1 MRGAFTF
8 AGIAVLLPCAVLAS
22 DRDGEDWRAVA
33 ERSLMSALTDAY
45 PHVTEWALEPLLG
58 KRQETR
64 LADLGPFRAD
74 VVRVGKRSAV
84 RLVRDGARSSGVVWF
99 AVRGMQALPSA
110 RTDIRVRTALVPD
123 LCEDVVHDALALTCS
138 PIESPAAL
146 SGMRAA
152 RTIRAGE
159 PICTQSIEPR
169 PAVGRGEDVSVISTA
184 GAVQIVG
191 RAVAQE
197 DGIVGQ
203 VLRVKNPA
211 SGEIYSAAVSGERE
225 VVVHD

>member
-1 MRGAFTF
+1 MHSAFMLPML
-8 AGIAVLLPCAVLAS
+8 AALLPCAVLAS
-22 DRDGEDWRAVA
+22 DRGSEDWRAAA
-33 ERSLMSALTDAY
+33 ERSLMSALTASY
-45 PHVTEWALEPLLG
+45 PRVTEWSVEPLLG
-58 KRQETR
+58 KRQEAR
-64 LADLGPFRAD
+64 LTDTGPLDATVIRI
-74 VVRVGKRSAV
+74 GKRSAV
-84 RLVRDGARSSGVVWF
+84 RLTRSDPRTSSVVWF
-99 AVRGMQALPSA
+99 AVRGMQSMPSA
-110 RTDIRVRTALVPD
+110 RTDIRVRSALVPD
-123 LCEDVVHDALALTCS
+123 LCEDAIHDVLALTCS

-146 SGMRAA
+146 AGKRAA

-159 PICTQSIEPR
+159 PICAQSIEPR
-169 PAVGRGEDVSVISTA
+169 PPVGRGEDVAVISTA

-203 VLRVKNPA
+203 VLRVKNPS

>member
-1 MRGAFTF
+1 MRGAFIS
-8 AGIAVLLPCAVLAS
+8 AVIAVLPPCAALAS
-22 DRDGEDWRAVA
+22 DGDSAAWRTVA
-33 ERSLMSALTDAY
+33 ERSLMSALTEAY
-45 PHVTEWALEPLLG
+45 PHVTQWSVEPLLG

-64 LADLGPFRAD
+64 LADLDPFRAD

-84 RLVRDGARSSGVVWF
+84 RLMRDGARASTVVWF

-110 RTDIRVRTALVPD
+110 RTDIRAQTALVPE
-123 LCEDVVHDALALTCS
+123 LCEEVVHDALALTCS
-138 PIESPAAL
+138 PVASPAAL
-146 SGMRAA
+146 AGMRAA

-159 PICTQSIEPR
+159 AICSQSLEPR
-169 PAVGRGEDVSVISTA
+169 PAVSRGEDVTVISTS

-191 RAVAQE
+191 RGVAQQ

-203 VLRVKNPA
+203 VLRVRNPS
-211 SGEIYSAAVSGERE
+211 SGEFYSAAVSGERE

>member
-1 MRGAFTF
+1 MRGALIL
-8 AGIAVLLPCAVLAS
+8 AGIAVLLPRALPAS
-22 DRDGEDWRAVA
+22 DGGSANWRTVA
-33 ERSLMSALTDAY
+33 ERSLMAALTDAY
-45 PHVTEWALEPLLG
+45 PRVTQWSMEPLLG

-64 LADLGPFRAD
+64 LADLDPLRVD

-84 RLVRDGARSSGVVWF
+84 RLVRDGARTSTVVWF

-110 RTDIRVRTALVPD
+110 RTDIRARTALVPD
-123 LCEDVVHDALALTCS
+123 LCEEVVHDALALTCS
-138 PIESPAAL
+138 PIESPAAIA
-146 SGMRAA
+146 GMRAA

-159 PICTQSIEPR
+159 AICAQALEPR
-169 PAVGRGEDVSVISTA
+169 PAVGRGENVNVISTA

-203 VLRVKNPA
+203 VLRVKNPS

>member
-1 MRGAFTF
+1 MRDACIF

-22 DRDGEDWRAVA
+22 DGGSVDWRTVA

-45 PHVTEWALEPLLG
+45 PQVTEWSIEPLLG

-64 LADLGPFRAD
+64 LAELGPLRAD

-84 RLVRDGARSSGVVWF
+84 RLMSDGAPASSVVWF

-110 RTDIRVRTALVPD
+110 RTDIRARTALVPD
-123 LCEDVVHDALALTCS
+123 LCEEIVHDALALRCS
-138 PIESPAAL
+138 PIESSAAL
-146 SGMRAA
+146 AGVRAA
-152 RTIRAGE
+152 RSIRAGE
-159 PICTQSIEPR
+159 AICAQALEPR
-169 PAVGRGEDVSVISTA
+169 PAVGRGEDVTVISTA

-203 VLRVKNPA
+203 VLRVRNPS
-211 SGEIYSAAVSGERE
+211 SGEVYSAAVSGERE

>member
-8 AGIAVLLPCAVLAS
+8 AGIAVLLPWAVLAS
-22 DRDGEDWRAVA
+22 DRGSVDWRTVA
-33 ERSLMSALTDAY
+33 ERSLKSALMDAY
-45 PHVTEWALEPLLG
+45 PGVTEWALQPLLG
-58 KRQETR
+58 KRQEAR
-64 LADLGPFRAD
+64 LEGPGPFEAN

-84 RLVRDGARSSGVVWF
+84 RLTRESKDSVVWF
-99 AVRGMQALPSA
+99 AVGGVQSIPSA
-110 RTDIRVRTALVPD
+110 RTDIRARTALVPD
-123 LCEDVVHDALALTCS
+123 LCEYAVHDVLALTCS

-159 PICTQSIEPR
+159 PICAQSLERR
-169 PAVGRGEDVSVISTA
+169 PAVGRGEDVTVISTA

-203 VLRVKNPA
+203 VLRVKNRS
-211 SGEIYSAAVSGERE
+211 SGEIYLAAVSGERE